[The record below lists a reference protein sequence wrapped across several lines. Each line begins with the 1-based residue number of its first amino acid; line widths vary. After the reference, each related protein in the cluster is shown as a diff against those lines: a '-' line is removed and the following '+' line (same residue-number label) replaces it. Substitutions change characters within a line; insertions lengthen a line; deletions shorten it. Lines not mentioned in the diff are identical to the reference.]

1 MRDGKALLAD
11 GTIAAST
18 TNLYDEF
25 RNVLRFGIPF
35 RQALKSC
42 TINPARVIHADKET
56 GQHCAGQARGS
67 SCVGSGYGNPDG
79 DRQGEIVVNHDR

>member
-1 MRDGKALLAD
+1 MERPC
-11 GTIAAST
+11 
-18 TNLYDEF
+18 YDEF

-56 GQHCAGQARGS
+56 GSIVQGKRADLLVLDRDMEIRMVIAR
-67 SCVGSGYGNPDG
+67 
-79 DRQGEIVVNHDR
+79 GEIVVNHDR